1 MVALGTKDSAGSG
14 FDDYGGEL
22 EIHRMNFADR
32 TTRSVLV
39 GCAKATSRFAS
50 IAWSKMATKS
60 AEYGYGLIATGMIDG
75 TINVWDPALM
85 ASDHPDP
92 LIAAVEQHT
101 GAIHGLQFN
110 PHRESSHLLASGG
123 SDGEVYVMS
132 LDRPDTPNVFIP
144 APPPSNAKHTADVT
158 KVAWN
163 TQVAH
168 IMASSSQNGS
178 CIVWDLRQKK
188 AWCELREPSGCCI
201 SDIAWNPDQ
210 GLHLVTAG
218 GDDKNPV
225 IKLWDLRS
233 STSLPLATLQGHT
246 EGILSVSWCP
256 SDPSLLLSCG
266 KDNRTM
272 LWDLFHLQSV
282 YELPTGGVDQSQ
294 GGQEQEH
301 NMFGGL
307 ASAVGNRRYHVS
319 WSPCLPAVIS
329 TCSFDRSV
337 QFYSLSGAKSKLGR
351 APKWLR
357 KSAGASFGF
366 GGKLASFTNRPR
378 QGAADQKKSQGQ
390 APCSVEVKIH
400 QVIENTDV
408 VNACD
413 EFHNALAS
421 EDFNGFCRSKVDSA
435 RTEQDKRVW
444 GLMRVICFE
453 NNAREE
459 LLSHLGFD
467 KQNISR
473 IAEEYVSV
481 MSEKRS
487 AAAGESVPST
497 ELENHHLDLSE
508 DSRQSA
514 MEILAATKRSEEAEP
529 MIRKALV
536 VGNFEA
542 AVDCCLE
549 AGLMTE
555 ALLLA
560 QCGDSSL
567 WTKTQNFFFEHQRKR
582 RPFLNIL
589 QAVIK
594 NELMD
599 LVMSADLSRWKE
611 TLAILSTY
619 GKSDEF
625 PAMCEA
631 LATRLETEAHDIAS
645 ATLCYMC
652 ATSVSRTVGFW
663 VDELRAANAAAG
675 HMDTMALQEFVEK
688 VIVYTRA
695 NPSDSL
701 GEACSVYFAEYAKLL
716 ASQGKLDVAPNYLK
730 GDHIEEQIL
739 RDRLYHGGSVKPVG
753 SRPPPFPFEKQI
765 INTSNEGKKSS
776 GTLALPSH
784 AKSSSSDVGSS
795 TLNPQKQQ
803 QHQQMQT
810 QQPSTMQAVPSS
822 PTSPSLPPGWLQLVD
837 PNSNRPYF
845 VDQSTGQSQWEPP
858 QAQSQVS
865 PAPMPSPVPVTSPAV
880 QQQQQ
885 QQPIT
890 SSPHGGG
897 MRPAT
902 APSVQQQHPIASSSH
917 GSGARS
923 AAQEEETSRSYTP
936 SSAERQITAPSAS
949 STTSDKPT
957 DTASTSGETKPTVDS
972 LLQMLSSLEGK
983 SLSGPDKRSLTAVN
997 PALACLQ
1004 KQMSAGQVSTETM
1017 EKLEQLVSAL
1027 ANKQSSSANA
1037 IHTELVNAYWAQHK
1051 DW

>member
-32 TTRSVLV
+32 TTSSVLI
-39 GCAKATSRFAS
+39 GRAKATSRFAS
-50 IAWSKMATKS
+50 IAWSKMAMKS

-75 TINVWDPALM
+75 TINVWDPSRL
-85 ASDHPDP
+85 ASDHPEP

-144 APPPSNAKHTADVT
+144 APPPNNAKHTADIT

-225 IKLWDLRS
+225 LKLWDLRS

-282 YELPTGGVDQSQ
+282 YDLPTGGVEHSQ
-294 GGQEQEH
+294 GGQDQDH
-301 NMFGGL
+301 SMFGGL

-357 KSAGASFGF
+357 KPTGATFGF
-366 GGKLASFTNRPR
+366 GGKLASFNNQP
-378 QGAADQKKSQGQ
+378 GASDQKKPQGQ
-390 APCSVEVKIH
+390 TTGSVKVKIH
-400 QVIENTDV
+400 QVIENTELVD
-408 VNACD
+408 ACD
-413 EFHNALAS
+413 QFHNALAT
-421 EDFNGFCRSKVDSA
+421 EDFNGFCRAKTESA

-453 NNAREE
+453 SNAREE
-459 LLSHLGFD
+459 LLTHLGFNS
-467 KQNISR
+467 QEIAR
-473 IAEEYVSV
+473 IAEEYVTT
-481 MSEKRS
+481 MTERRSEGNDGVPIAELEGLSLDASEETKQS
-487 AAAGESVPST
+487 AAEV
-497 ELENHHLDLSE
+497 
-508 DSRQSA
+508 
-514 MEILAATKRSEEAEP
+514 LAATKRGEEAEH

-536 VGNFEA
+536 VGNFAA

-567 WTKTQNFFFEHQRKR
+567 WAKTQNFFFEHQRKR
-582 RPFLNIL
+582 KPFLNIL

-625 PAMCEA
+625 PAMCES
-631 LATRLETEAHDIAS
+631 LAARLETEVQDIAS

-652 ATSVSRTVGFW
+652 ATNVSRTVGFW
-663 VDELRAANAAAG
+663 VDELRAANAAKG
-675 HMDTMALQEFVEK
+675 HVDTMALQEFVEK

-695 NPSDSL
+695 NPSDDL
-701 GEACSVYFAEYAKLL
+701 GEDCSMYFAEYAKLL

-753 SRPPPFPFEKQI
+753 SRPPPFPFEKQS
-765 INTSNEGKKSS
+765 INMSS
-776 GTLALPSH
+776 GGQQQGDALAFPNH
-784 AKSSSSDVGSS
+784 AKSTGGDASGVFNANLSAVK
-795 TLNPQKQQ
+795 TPQQ
-803 QHQQMQT
+803 QTHSQQAATSLHHTPSAQT
-810 QQPSTMQAVPSS
+810 APA
-822 PTSPSLPPGWLQLVD
+822 LPPGWLQLVD
-837 PNSNRPYF
+837 PSSNRTYY
-845 VDQSTGQSQWEPP
+845 VDQATGQSQWEPP
-858 QAQSQVS
+858 QRPEQTQAS
-865 PAPMPSPVPVTSPAV
+865 PAPVPTPAPAASPAV
-880 QQQQQ
+880 HQQ
-885 QQPIT
+885 QQP
-890 SSPHGGG
+890 
-897 MRPAT
+897 
-902 APSVQQQHPIASSSH
+902 V
-917 GSGARS
+917 
-923 AAQEEETSRSYTP
+923 
-936 SSAERQITAPSAS
+936 PSAS
-949 STTSDKPT
+949 SSLHGGGLRSASHDEEPSRVVGPTSTDRAAASPSAASSAAPAAVENPT
-957 DTASTSGETKPTVDS
+957 VAVSPTGPGAGPTVDA
-972 LLQMLSSLEGK
+972 LLQLATLLQGK
-983 SLSGPDKRSLTAVN
+983 ALPGPDKRSLSAVN
-997 PALACLQ
+997 QALACLQ
-1004 KQMSAGQVSTETM
+1004 QQMSANQVSVETSG
-1017 EKLEQLVSAL
+1017 KLEQLVAAL
-1027 ANKQSSSANA
+1027 HNKQISAANA
-1037 IHTELVNAYWAQHK
+1037 IHTDLVNTCWAQHK
-1051 DW
+1051 DWIKGLKYLIQLIAKHN